1 MVSEYYPTENL
12 VLVKRPTLIC
22 RVFDTLWQQRVT
34 VAFGAR
40 PKYCCFGNPR
50 LAVALASSNIHS
62 V

>member
-1 MVSEYYPTENL
+1 MVSEHNPIEHL
-12 VLVKRPTLIC
+12 VAIERPTSIC
-22 RVFDTLWQQRVT
+22 RIFDTLWQQRVT